1 MDLKTTARYYTPNGR
16 SIQAKGIEPDI
27 KLKNISLE
35 NEKEESVI
43 DIKENDLS
51 GHLEQ
56 EDPSKMSESEI
67 VESQEKNQ
75 ATIDKETIE
84 KLKKDYFVHEAS
96 NLLKALTVLGK

>member
-1 MDLKTTARYYTPNGR
+1 
-16 SIQAKGIEPDI
+16 
-27 KLKNISLE
+27 
-35 NEKEESVI
+35 
-43 DIKENDLS
+43 
-51 GHLEQ
+51 
-56 EDPSKMSESEI
+56 MSESEI